1 MEAGRSVK
9 GRGQVVLD
17 HPQVALGLGDLDLV
31 LACQAPEP
39 VVSAAESGPHPEA
52 ADLEAAGPEL
62 ALAAQ
67 DPAQQVQ
74 RDLWLDQESL
84 EPREPVL
91 GVAEAARGLA
101 RVLAP
106 EPAVGAEPAPAR
118 EAAVPASVPFLAWW
132 PV

>member
-17 HPQVALGLGDLDLV
+17 HPQVALGVGDLV
-31 LACQAPEP
+31 LAYQAPEP
-39 VVSAAESGPHPEA
+39 VVSAAESA
-52 ADLEAAGPEL
+52 AGLEAAGPEL
-62 ALAAQ
+62 ELAAQ

-91 GVAEAARGLA
+91 GVAEAARGSA

-118 EAAVPASVPFLAWW
+118 EAVVAASVPFLAWW